1 MYIKKDFYV
10 VAILSDT
17 ELIINAGRIDHVQLN
32 SSFDILDNEVAVLK
46 DPVTGEVLD
55 EFHRKKQRVYVKS
68 IKPKYCVCTSI
79 YTKQTRPSALQSIL
93 DGNKLISETIGRK
106 MNVDKKDINNIT
118 SGYSYSKI
126 HIKDKAKLVIE

>member
-1 MYIKKDFYV
+1 MYSKKVFYV

-17 ELIINAGRIDHVQLN
+17 ELIINAGKIDHVQLN

-46 DPVTGEVLD
+46 DPFTGEIID

-68 IKPKYCVCTSI
+68 IKPKYCICTSI
-79 YTKQTRPSALQSIL
+79 YTKQTRSSAIQSIL

-106 MNVDKKDINNIT
+106 MNVDKHEINNIT

-126 HIKDKAKLVIE
+126 HVKDKAKLVIE